1 MVRLMSAIAV
11 IVTTAMISLAATTS
25 RALAASSSAGRNNFQ
40 GQCDAQ
46 VHVSDATSYGDV
58 EVFGGFSCP
67 TGTGLWNHGVQTT
80 IKVIIIRNGVEIKN
94 STFTCP
100 TCIQKF
106 WTCSTES
113 WQTVYPDYSSTDRFR
128 GKMIITSLG
137 GSVTLTT
144 GEIST

>member
-1 MVRLMSAIAV
+1 MSTGAV
-11 IVTTAMISLAATTS
+11 VVTTAVISLTAAAS
-25 RALAASSSAGRNNFQ
+25 PALAASSSASRNNFQ
-40 GQCDAQ
+40 YDCDAQ

-67 TGTGLWNHGVQTT
+67 SGTGLWNHGEPTT
-80 IKVIIIRNGVEIKN
+80 IKVIIIRNGVEIQN
-94 STFTCP
+94 STRTCP

-106 WTCSTES
+106 YTCSTES
-113 WQTVYPDYSSTDRFR
+113 WQTKYPDYSSTDRFR

-144 GEIST
+144 GEIRT